1 MKAILFTLFAP
12 GYVQDTIIPRLRGRG
27 VHVART
33 MEPKRAGD
41 TRIVED
47 LVLYMHEFGPHAD
60 DRIVRDAAK
69 SQSKKFMYLTRKAAN
84 WPEELRDPADIPT
97 SGSPLAEATLL
108 GSERL
113 DAMLRAL
120 VALRDVGQSYDT
132 IAPQLSR
139 FWRGAETAPQ
149 DGRALRRLI
158 ETVRE
163 RGEPAWFAAWRPSGQ
178 AVAQGPASANG
189 TAAPPPDDEDDD
201 DAELLKMFEEEN
213 ERLQKELTAGRDVLD
228 GLRKELAD
236 ALDGVT
242 LWKGE
247 FEKLQEKH
255 VATMNAAHVR
265 GVEGQ
270 KRVEELM
277 AEVHAGQTRIVE
289 LCADVERLQL
299 HSPPAAPQANGLG
312 KMLAQVRPLVP
323 ALMTADEALDRLA
336 AYAAKQGG

>member
-27 VHVART
+27 VHVVRT
-33 MEPKRAGD
+33 MEPKKAGD

-108 GSERL
+108 GTERL

-178 AVAQGPASANG
+178 SVVQGPASANG
-189 TAAPPPDDEDDD
+189 TAAPPPEDEDDD

-236 ALDGVT
+236 ALDGVV

-247 FEKLQEKH
+247 FEKLHEKH
-255 VATMNAAHVR
+255 AAELDEMR
-265 GVEGQ
+265 G
-270 KRVEELM
+270 RVEAISVQRLT
-277 AEVHAGQTRIVE
+277 A
-289 LCADVERLQL
+289 ERLLEEARSSATQT
-299 HSPPAAPQANGLG
+299 NGLG

-336 AYAAKQGG
+336 AYATKMGG